1 VHPKKKKRERN
12 DQMLDLLKVYGTWVK
27 ANARKDEGQALVEY
41 ALILFL
47 IAVVSIAVLTT
58 LGGKVKDTLQSVVDA
73 M

>member
-1 VHPKKKKRERN
+1 
-12 DQMLDLLKVYGTWVK
+12 MMDLLKLYGTWVK
-27 ANARKDEGQALVEY
+27 DNIRKDEGQALVEY

-47 IAVVSIAVLTT
+47 ISVVSIAVLTT

>member
-1 VHPKKKKRERN
+1 
-12 DQMLDLLKVYGTWVK
+12 MMDLLKVYGTWVK
-27 ANARKDEGQALVEY
+27 DNIRKDEGQALVEY

-47 IAVVSIAVLTT
+47 ISVVSIAVLTT

>member
-1 VHPKKKKRERN
+1 
-12 DQMLDLLKVYGTWVK
+12 MLDLLKVYGTWVK
-27 ANARKDEGQALVEY
+27 ANVRKDEGQALVEY

>member
-1 VHPKKKKRERN
+1 
-12 DQMLDLLKVYGTWVK
+12 MLDILKVYGTWVK
-27 ANARKDEGQALVEY
+27 DNIRKDEGQALVEY

-47 IAVVSIAVLTT
+47 ISVVSIAVLTT